1 MAKHKNCPNCGA
13 PYDPL
18 LDRCPYCG
26 TAYFDLSTIDFDSR
40 EPFFLKVKVC
50 GYTITQLVVPNTAEF
65 NSEAEFAEYRGGLG
79 NAVLCSA
86 KTNVRH
92 LTNLGFVGVIRGD
105 EAFRTNICEQKPG
118 VSYQHGGTKK

>member
-1 MAKHKNCPNCGA
+1 MSQKTNCPNCGA

-18 LDRCPYCG
+18 LNRCPYCG
-26 TAYFDLSTIDFDSR
+26 TAYFDMSTIDFDSR
-40 EPFFLKVKVC
+40 EPFYLKVKVS

-65 NSEAEFAEYRGGLG
+65 NSESEFAECRGGLG
-79 NAVLCSA
+79 NAVLCSV

-92 LTNLGFVGVIRGD
+92 LTNLGFVGVTRGD
-105 EAFRTNICEQKPG
+105 KAFRTNICEQNPS